1 MSTNVMCSKV
11 LKILNIWVIT
21 FSRFDENDILVYFN
35 FVGHDIPWFQI
46 VKKNLCKFVL
56 RFAIKLYIMSSII
69 IASSRR
75 V

>member
-11 LKILNIWVIT
+11 LKTLNICGIK
-21 FSRFDENDILVYFN
+21 FSRFNENDILVYFN

-46 VKKNLCKFVL
+46 VKKFSCKFVS
-56 RFAIKLYIMSSII
+56 RFAIKLYIMSSIR

-75 V
+75 F